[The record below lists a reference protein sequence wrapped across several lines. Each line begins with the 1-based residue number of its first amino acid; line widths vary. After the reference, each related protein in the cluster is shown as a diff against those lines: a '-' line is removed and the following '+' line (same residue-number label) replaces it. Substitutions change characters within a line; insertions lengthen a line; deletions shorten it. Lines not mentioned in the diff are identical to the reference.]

1 MAFVPKIT
9 QATENYVKQIFLISQ
24 ESGVLCVPMGE
35 LAESLGVQ
43 AGTITT
49 MIKRIAKEGWVDY
62 EPRVGVMLTLAGKEL
77 ALKVIRRHRLVELLL
92 VKILGMDWGDIHEE
106 AEALEHVISDIVLD
120 RIDTVLGY
128 PAVDP
133 HGDPIPTS
141 SGELKS
147 LARTSLAD
155 CPVGAR
161 TTLAQIRDQS
171 PAFLSYCQ
179 SVGLLPGVIL
189 EVAGVDL
196 VADAYTLRF
205 ESGDFIT
212 LGGNAAGKLFIQE
225 VTIQDS

>member
-1 MAFVPKIT
+1 MVSVPKIT
-9 QATENYVKQIFLISQ
+9 QATENYVKQVFLISQ
-24 ESGVLCVPMGE
+24 ESGNSCVPMGE

-49 MIKRIAKEGWVDY
+49 MIKRIAKQGWVDY
-62 EPRVGVMLTLAGKEL
+62 EPRVGVTLTLTGKEL

-92 VKILGMDWGDIHEE
+92 VKILGMDWGMIHEE
-106 AEALEHVISDIVLD
+106 AEALEHVISDAVLD

-128 PAVDP
+128 PTVDP
-133 HGDPIPTS
+133 HGDPIPSS
-141 SGELKS
+141 SGELES

-171 PAFLSYCQ
+171 PAFLSFCQ

-189 EVAGVDL
+189 EVVGVDS

-205 ESGDFIT
+205 ESGERMT

-225 VTIQDS
+225 VTMQDS